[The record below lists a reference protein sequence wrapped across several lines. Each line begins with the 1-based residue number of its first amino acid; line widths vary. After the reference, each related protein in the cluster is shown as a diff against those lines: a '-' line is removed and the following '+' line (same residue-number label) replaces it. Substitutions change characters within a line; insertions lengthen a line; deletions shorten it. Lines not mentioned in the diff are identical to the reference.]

1 MVYLIGVEH
10 KIQGIC
16 VGGDETP
23 DQIEYRSSLE
33 RAIEQYDPTVV
44 AEEYSEDALKMWTY
58 LRGTPYEYFTKRITD
73 SKGVKHLP
81 CDTGTEMKCGFGIQG
96 TAGWRQ
102 QISCLGNHESYKN
115 DELLPEALDVIK
127 DFPLRENYWL
137 EELKDVL
144 HEDVIFVCGDYHVDT
159 FSRRLHNKGIKTQI
173 VAREIGMPTDL
184 IERLI
189 EVRKYVSQNAQRIED
204 AYQEILRAN
213 SGKIRSPYC
222 LGVEEVADYEV

>member
-1 MVYLIGVEH
+1 MIYLIGVEH
-10 KIQGIC
+10 RLQSIS
-16 VGGDETP
+16 VGGEETP
-23 DQIEYRSSLE
+23 EQIKYRSCLE

-44 AEEYSEDALKMWTY
+44 AEEYCEDGLKMWAY
-58 LRGTPYEYFTKRITD
+58 LRGTPHEYFTKRITD

-81 CDTGTEMKCGFGIQG
+81 CDTGTEVKCVLGFQG

-102 QISCLGNHESYKN
+102 QISWLDNHESYKN
-115 DELLPEALDVIK
+115 DEFLPEALDVIK
-127 DFPLRENYWL
+127 DFALRENYWL
-137 EELKDVL
+137 EQLRDVL

-159 FSRRLHNKGIKTQI
+159 FGQRLHNKGIKTQI

-189 EVRKYVSQNAQRIED
+189 EVRKYISQNAQHIED
-204 AYQEILRAN
+204 AYQEILKAN

-222 LGVEEVADYEV
+222 SGREAEI